1 MVFIYPTTKPALKTA
16 ITVLTAALSADV
28 SAAMPRTIG
37 SSPFVRI
44 ERIGG
49 TRPNVVTDEAVF
61 LIHCFGTT
69 PEVVET
75 LCSAVDE
82 AMHNAISTVVD
93 EVYIRDWK
101 DVGGP
106 VNLVHPDFLNLE
118 RWQMTGTLC
127 LGTTIAVDP

>member
-1 MVFIYPTTKPALKTA
+1 MVFIYPTPKPALKTA
-16 ITVLTAALSADV
+16 ISILTTALGASADV
-28 SAAMPRTIG
+28 SANLPRTVG
-37 SSPFVRI
+37 SNPFVRI

-49 TRPNVVTDEAVF
+49 ARPNVVTDEAVF

-69 PEVVET
+69 PEIVENLT
-75 LCSAVDE
+75 ASVDE

-106 VNLVHPDFLNLE
+106 TNLTHPDFLNLE
-118 RWQMTGTLC
+118 HWQMTGTLC
-127 LGTTIAVDP
+127 IGTTTAV